1 MLGRPRRGPRC
12 SRGTT
17 PKAAPDRAPC
27 NESGDYH
34 QAREETRRAR
44 AKVGVEA
51 PNTSARRR
59 SVLDAT
65 GKPISQ
71 SEGAVRG
78 WLDASRS
85 DYNDSEGKPAALWH
99 VYFSS
104 GELEGDEEDLELSE
118 LLESLVPKSDDT
130 DDEAPMKLPPVP
142 RAKKATD
149 DEKKKD
155 RGAAARQR
163 RRSTRFGEE

>member
-1 MLGRPRRGPRC
+1 MSPATTTKRARRRGAREAEGWRVEGREYLGR
-12 SRGTT
+12 S
-17 PKAAPDRAPC
+17 
-27 NESGDYH
+27 
-34 QAREETRRAR
+34 
-44 AKVGVEA
+44 V
-51 PNTSARRR
+51 RR

-71 SEGAVRG
+71 SEGCVRG

-130 DDEAPMKLPPVP
+130 DDEQAPMKLPPVP
-142 RAKKATD
+142 RAKKVNEDD

-155 RGAAARQR
+155 RRSAAAARQCPCHAEDDPGGVR
-163 RRSTRFGEE
+163 RGAREDS

>member
-1 MLGRPRRGPRC
+1 MDFEFWKFFGLFQIFFLSFYFFETDSNGPEVLIQTRKYLGR
-12 SRGTT
+12 S
-17 PKAAPDRAPC
+17 
-27 NESGDYH
+27 
-34 QAREETRRAR
+34 
-44 AKVGVEA
+44 V
-51 PNTSARRR
+51 RR
-59 SVLDAT
+59 SVLDAS
-65 GKPISQ
+65 GKPISH

-130 DDEAPMKLPPVP
+130 DDE
-142 RAKKATD
+142 
-149 DEKKKD
+149 
-155 RGAAARQR
+155 Q
-163 RRSTRFGEE
+163 